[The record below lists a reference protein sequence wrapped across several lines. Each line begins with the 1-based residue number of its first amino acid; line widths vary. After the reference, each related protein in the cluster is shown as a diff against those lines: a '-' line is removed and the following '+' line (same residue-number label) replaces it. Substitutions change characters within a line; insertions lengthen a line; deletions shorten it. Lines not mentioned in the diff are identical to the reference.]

1 VFLSQGQTLEEAYEM
16 IQDAKKGWLDFA
28 LQNGDTIPEPT
39 REEYSGKF
47 NIRIPKFLHRVL
59 VLKAREENVSLNQY
73 INYQLAQSISY
84 KETP

>member
-59 VLKAREENVSLNQY
+59 VLKARSR
-73 INYQLAQSISY
+73 
-84 KETP
+84 